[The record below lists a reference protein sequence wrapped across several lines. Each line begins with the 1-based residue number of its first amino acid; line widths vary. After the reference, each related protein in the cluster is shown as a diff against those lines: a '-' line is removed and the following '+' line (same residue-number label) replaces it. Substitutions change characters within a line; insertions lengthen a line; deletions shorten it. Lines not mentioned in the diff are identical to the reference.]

1 MGQLPGGCDRPGG
14 HLGGGGR
21 GEGPAL
27 DEGPLGLGRRECPR
41 WKVRPPGFTETT
53 VRIELFDPVG
63 GRL

>member
-1 MGQLPGGCDRPGG
+1 MWGGG
-14 HLGGGGR
+14 H

-63 GRL
+63 VGCEGDQGLPLP